1 MLLCP
6 SRTGVARS
14 PWLSPGL
21 REGPAAV
28 ARVPDPNPAENERS
42 CAAQACVRLQSRP
55 PATAGN
61 AEWPQTGPPEPS
73 ARAAPHSP
81 RLARSRLAGICRP
94 GPRCQTSL
102 LCRAQLPLGPVPW
115 APLGRPGS
123 RSRRFRV
130 SAPCSAWSGTLVS
143 KCGLWSVW
151 CTRQTRN
158 VSRSRWLWRPSSTLR
173 FLGVAS
179 GPQNVKNYPPG
190 LLWKKLPA
198 LP

>member
-61 AEWPQTGPPEPS
+61 AEWPQTGPPSPAHAPPRTRLASHARGSPASAAPGRAVRRHFCAARSCLWAPSRGLPS
-73 ARAAPHSP
+73 AGPAPAPGGSECQHPALLGLGRWLASAACG
-81 RLARSRLAGICRP
+81 LFGAP
-94 GPRCQTSL
+94 GKPGMFHVLDGCGVQ
-102 LCRAQLPLGPVPW
+102 APPYGFWVLPLGH
-115 APLGRPGS
+115 RM
-123 RSRRFRV
+123 
-130 SAPCSAWSGTLVS
+130 
-143 KCGLWSVW
+143 
-151 CTRQTRN
+151 
-158 VSRSRWLWRPSSTLR
+158 
-173 FLGVAS
+173 
-179 GPQNVKNYPPG
+179 
-190 LLWKKLPA
+190 
-198 LP
+198 

>member
-42 CAAQACVRLQSRP
+42 CAAQACVQLQSRP

-73 ARAAPHSP
+73 TRAAPHSP
-81 RLARSRLAGICRP
+81 RLECSRLAGLCRP
-94 GPRCQTSL
+94 WPRCQTSL

-115 APLGRPGS
+115 APLGPGPAPAPGGS
-123 RSRRFRV
+123 ECQHPALLGLGRWLA
-130 SAPCSAWSGTLVS
+130 SAA
-143 KCGLWSVW
+143 CGLFGAPGKPGMFHVLDG
-151 CTRQTRN
+151 C
-158 VSRSRWLWRPSSTLR
+158 
-173 FLGVAS
+173 GVQA
-179 GPQNVKNYPPG
+179 PPYG
-190 LLWKKLPA
+190 F
-198 LP
+198 

>member
-61 AEWPQTGPPEPS
+61 AEWPQTGPPSPAHAPPRTRLACMLAARRPLPPLAVLS
-73 ARAAPHSP
+73 DVTSVPRAAASGPRPVGSP
-81 RLARSRLAGICRP
+81 RP
-94 GPRCQTSL
+94 
-102 LCRAQLPLGPVPW
+102 
-115 APLGRPGS
+115 RPGS

-190 LLWKKLPA
+190 LLW
-198 LP
+198 